1 MRILF
6 ICNYKPSV
14 GGISGQVEMLQRHLR
29 EEGHIADIY
38 STKGSQFERVLMP
51 LRLKK
56 IAQKYDVIH
65 IHCCSGWG
73 FLPAILGITACKKIG
88 KRTIL
93 TYHGGD
99 AGQFFEKHEHLV
111 KRYLSCTNY
120 NIVLS
125 GYLEKVFNKHG
136 INCTIIP
143 NILEFNKDLFLARDF
158 IKPHYICIRSLRPIY
173 NIPCILDAF
182 QIVKSNIPTATLTLV
197 GDGVS
202 RKELEKYVTEKTIK
216 DVSFK
221 GRVSNYEIPAFLSQ
235 ADVMLSAPIIDNMPV
250 SLLEGFNSGLLVISS
265 NVGGVPYMI
274 KDGKNGLLFE
284 SNDSLMLSKKMLYA
298 YSHQEESKKMIANA
312 YKGLDKYSWESVRN
326 KYLSLL
332 FN

>member
-1 MRILF
+1 M
-6 ICNYKPSV
+6 
-14 GGISGQVEMLQRHLR
+14 GGISGQVETLQRHLR
-29 EEGHIADIY
+29 DEGHIADIY
-38 STKGSQFERVLMP
+38 STKGSQIERALMP
-51 LRLKK
+51 IRLKK
-56 IAQKYDVIH
+56 VAQQYDVIH

-73 FLPAILGITACKKIG
+73 FLPAILGVTAGKKNG

-99 AGQFFEKHEHLV
+99 AGQFFEKHERIV
-111 KRYLSCTNY
+111 NRFLSRTDA

-125 GYLEKVFNKHG
+125 GYLGSIFNKHG

-143 NILEFNKDLFLARDF
+143 NILEFNKDLFHKRES
-158 IKPHYICIRSLRPIY
+158 IQPHFICIRSLRPIY

-182 QIVKSNIPTATLTLV
+182 QIVKSHIPTATLALV
-197 GDGVS
+197 GDGIS
-202 RKELEKYVTEKTIK
+202 RKELEKYVAEESIK
-216 DVSFK
+216 DVEFI
-221 GRVSNYEIPAFLSQ
+221 GRVSNSEIPAFLSQ
-235 ADVMLSAPIIDNMPV
+235 SDIMLSAPIIDNMPV

-274 KDGKNGLLFE
+274 EDGKNGLLFE

-298 YSHQEESKKMIANA
+298 CSHQEESKRMIANA

-332 FN
+332 IN

>member
-38 STKGSQFERVLMP
+38 STKGSKLERVLMP

-56 IAQKYDVIH
+56 IVQEYDVIH

-99 AGQFFEKHEHLV
+99 AEQFFEKHEHLV
-111 KRYLSCTNY
+111 KRYLSRTNS

-143 NILEFNKDLFLARDF
+143 NILEFNKDLFLERDS

-182 QIVKSNIPTATLTLV
+182 QIVKTRIPTATLTLV

-202 RKELEKYVTEKTIK
+202 RKNWK
-216 DVSFK
+216 
-221 GRVSNYEIPAFLSQ
+221 
-235 ADVMLSAPIIDNMPV
+235 NM
-250 SLLEGFNSGLLVISS
+250 
-265 NVGGVPYMI
+265 
-274 KDGKNGLLFE
+274 
-284 SNDSLMLSKKMLYA
+284 
-298 YSHQEESKKMIANA
+298 
-312 YKGLDKYSWESVRN
+312 
-326 KYLSLL
+326 
-332 FN
+332 